1 MTALTEDGIWKHCN
15 MCKAPI
21 AFGAEYY
28 VCSVS
33 TCNRKRTG
41 LLFCSLP
48 CFEAHLPTA
57 RHRDAW
63 AERETAPTRAEW
75 QAALASEAGAGESAA
90 SNPPRPTEARAGE
103 GRAPE
108 ARRVVSP
115 AGTSSAASPEPEDAT
130 EVLVV
135 VSKLK
140 KYVRDWSGM
149 NTSDAAMAILSDHL
163 RELCREAIR
172 QAGVDG
178 RRTVLDRDFKKVLA
192 ERREATRKGDFD
204 SRR

>member
-63 AERETAPTRAEW
+63 AERETAPTRGEW
-75 QAALASEAGAGESAA
+75 RFLMQIDSHTDRFRLNWG
-90 SNPPRPTEARAGE
+90 
-103 GRAPE
+103 
-108 ARRVVSP
+108 
-115 AGTSSAASPEPEDAT
+115 D
-130 EVLVV
+130 
-135 VSKLK
+135 
-140 KYVRDWSGM
+140 
-149 NTSDAAMAILSDHL
+149 
-163 RELCREAIR
+163 
-172 QAGVDG
+172 AGVGYVFVAEDG
-178 RRTVLDRDFKKVLA
+178 TAARFLWQCY
-192 ERREATRKGDFD
+192 
-204 SRR
+204 